1 MIADSITPNRVA
13 EVACEFNARECVPSH
28 LYTKAAPK
36 ARRIFDHPRKTTFA
50 TVSPISCHWKRTG
63 NRSKNAKNDISRC
76 PGRPFCSRSTANS
89 VTDLPI
95 GLLQRGRGRSKALR
109 LAFAG

>member
-50 TVSPISCHWKRTG
+50 TVSA
-63 NRSKNAKNDISRC
+63 RSAYE
-76 PGRPFCSRSTANS
+76 G
-89 VTDLPI
+89 
-95 GLLQRGRGRSKALR
+95 
-109 LAFAG
+109 